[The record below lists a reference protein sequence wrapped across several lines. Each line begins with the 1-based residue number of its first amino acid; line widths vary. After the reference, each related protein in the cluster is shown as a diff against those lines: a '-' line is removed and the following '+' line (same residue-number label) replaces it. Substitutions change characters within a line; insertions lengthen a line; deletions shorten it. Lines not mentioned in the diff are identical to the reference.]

1 MIVLEPPQP
10 FPEWGRFMPMA
21 VKGFGGGFNAL
32 DGIASVADSFA
43 GPISPIANKPAVSSA
58 SSQTDVSTSG

>member
-1 MIVLEPPQP
+1 
-10 FPEWGRFMPMA
+10 MPMA

-43 GPISPIANKPAVSSA
+43 GPVSPIANEPAASSA
-58 SSQTDVSTSG
+58 SSQTEVTVRKLFPESWLWSDVSTSG